1 MSAPTA
7 KQAAKKQNKKIIK
20 AAKKASKDA
29 AVTTSQINN
38 AQKELVKAV
47 EKSFKSV
54 ADAVN
59 VQKKATD
66 KLTARITGATGSISK
81 KTQHL
86 VRKETLPLHLPMYQ
100 IQLVLVWLVVQALLL
115 QALCRI

>member
-7 KQAAKKQNKKIIK
+7 KQAVKKQNKKIIT

-66 KLTARITGATGSISK
+66 KLTARITGATGSI
-81 KTQHL
+81 
-86 VRKETLPLHLPMYQ
+86 V
-100 IQLVLVWLVVQALLL
+100 
-115 QALCRI
+115 